1 MNYNHKIMLIYIKI
15 MFFNIN
21 NISHN
26 NIIDVA
32 NFYINQTNMY
42 NKT

>member
-1 MNYNHKIMLIYIKI
+1 MNYNHNIMLIYIKI
-15 MFFNIN
+15 MCFNIN

-32 NFYINQTNMY
+32 NVLY
-42 NKT
+42 